1 MDLFTPENGLLALF
15 GLSFLASTVLPL
27 GSEWL
32 LVALVAK
39 GADPAA
45 AVTVAA
51 TGNTAGALTTYWI
64 GLAGAEWLTQK
75 VLRVDEKALERAT
88 ERYQK
93 YGSWSL
99 LLSWLPVVGDPLC
112 LVAGLMKA
120 GWKRFTLLVAAGKL
134 ARYAAVAYLTI
145 RVAGQQ

>member
-1 MDLFTPENGLLALF
+1 LLALF